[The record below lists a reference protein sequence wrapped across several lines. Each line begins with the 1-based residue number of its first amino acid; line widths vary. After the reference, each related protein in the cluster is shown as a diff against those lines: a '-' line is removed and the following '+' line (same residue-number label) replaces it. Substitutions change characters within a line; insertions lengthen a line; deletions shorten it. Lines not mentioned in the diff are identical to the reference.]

1 MAAYLSSGN
10 VHKGISFLSL
20 SVKSNTALVNPVI
33 LSLIEQSRDGNFLEV
48 EKKEAGNYFSPL
60 ILN

>member
-33 LSLIEQSRDGNFLEV
+33 LSLIEQSRDGLEV